1 MSSTAAVNAGA
12 GLRGRDFLRVAD
24 LSRAELESVLDLALA
39 IKAGEWREQPLQD
52 RHVAMLFQRPSHRT
66 RVSFEVGIGRLGG
79 RWTTLGELDV
89 QLGVRESFH
98 DAGRVLDSYV
108 DLVVARLKTHAA
120 LTELA
125 SACERVPVINALT
138 EQSHPCQILADLL
151 TLLERFGSF
160 DGLKVAYVGD
170 GNNIANSLMEAAA
183 LLDFTLVV
191 VAPDGYQPSL
201 RGGGAGAIQVTADV
215 DAVRGAHAIY
225 TDVWVSMGQE
235 GEHDRR
241 LPTFLPYQVN
251 AELMARTPDAVFL
264 HCLPAHRGEEVT
276 DEVID
281 GPASIVFEQAAN
293 RLPAQMA
300 LMALLAG
307 EAG

>member
-1 MSSTAAVNAGA
+1 MSSTAALNAGA

-24 LSRAELESVLDLALA
+24 LSRAELEAVLDLALA
-39 IKAGEWREQPLQD
+39 IKAGEWHGLPLRDQ
-52 RHVAMLFQRPSHRT
+52 HVAMLFQRPSHRT

-125 SACERVPVINALT
+125 NACERVPVINALT

-151 TLLERFGSF
+151 TLRERFGSF
-160 DGLKVAYVGD
+160 EGLKVAYVGD
-170 GNNIANSLMEAAA
+170 GNNIATSLMEAAG
-183 LLDFTLVV
+183 LLGFTLVV
-191 VAPDGYQPSL
+191 VAPEGYQPSL
-201 RGGGAGAIQVTADV
+201 DGASGPIEVTADV
-215 DAVRGAHAIY
+215 DAVRGAGAVY
-225 TDVWVSMGQE
+225 TDVWASMGQE

-300 LMALLAG
+300 LMAMLVGDA
-307 EAG
+307 